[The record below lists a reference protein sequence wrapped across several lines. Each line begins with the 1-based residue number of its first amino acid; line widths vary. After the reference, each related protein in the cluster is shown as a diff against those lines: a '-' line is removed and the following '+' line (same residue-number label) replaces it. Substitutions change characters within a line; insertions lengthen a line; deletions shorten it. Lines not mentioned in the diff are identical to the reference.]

1 MSPTTSAR
9 NSRESSRELQVE
21 FAIVLHWVGVAILTY
36 FMVEL
41 AFQAWPIALL
51 QPAWLDVMIGFLVS
65 RGITPLTGVLLVAAA
80 AVLNPQSKPLANRA
94 ELLRRLASWVAL
106 GYLLLIP
113 VQIYSGAKLLQT
125 RNQESNQL
133 FSQASRAAEAIR
145 KANTPAELRRAY
157 EQVPGNKA
165 PLPESFPQPFPMIR
179 ERLAEAISANTKR
192 AEYEFGN
199 NMSSVWQRSLGL
211 AFGNTLRMLILFLG
225 FAAIGRRSPYHATLL
240 QSLLNRRQGK
250 MGKGHLHGR
259 HHFDGVIDKEW
270 IEVENDH
277 THSR

>member
-1 MSPTTSAR
+1 MTTTSSVR
-9 NSRESSRELQVE
+9 NSRESSREVQAD
-21 FAIVLHWVGVAILTY
+21 FATVLHWVGVAILAY
-36 FMVEL
+36 FLVEL
-41 AFQAWPIALL
+41 AFQAWPVALL

-80 AVLNPQSKPLANRA
+80 SVLNPQSKPLATRA
-94 ELLRRLASWVAL
+94 ELLRRLATWVAL

-113 VQIYSGAKLLQT
+113 VQIYSGVRLLQT
-125 RNQESNQL
+125 RNQESTQL
-133 FSQASRAAEAIR
+133 LTQASRAVEAIR
-145 KANTPAELRRAY
+145 KAETPAELRRAY
-157 EQVPGNKA
+157 AQVPGNKA
-165 PLPESFPQPFPMIR
+165 PLPEAFPQPFPVIR

-240 QSLLNRRQGK
+240 QSIMVRHQGR
-250 MGKGHLHGR
+250 MGRGHLHGR
-259 HHFDGVIDKEW
+259 RHFDGVIDKEW
-270 IEVENDH
+270 IEVDNDH
-277 THSR
+277 TSSQ

>member
-1 MSPTTSAR
+1 MTTTTSVR

-21 FAIVLHWVGVAILTY
+21 FATVLHWVGVAILAY
-36 FMVEL
+36 FLVEL
-41 AFQAWPIALL
+41 AFQAWPVALL

-80 AVLNPQSKPLANRA
+80 AVLNPQSKPLTNRA
-94 ELLRRLASWVAL
+94 ELLRRLATWVAL

-113 VQIYSGAKLLQT
+113 VQMYSGAKLLQT
-125 RNQESNQL
+125 RTQQSTQL
-133 FSQASRAAEAIR
+133 IGQASRAVEAIR

-157 EQVPGNKA
+157 AQVPGNKA
-165 PLPESFPQPFPMIR
+165 PLPESFPQPFPVIR

-240 QSLLNRRQGK
+240 QSILVRRHGR
-250 MGKGHLHGR
+250 MGKGRLHGR
-259 HHFDGVIDKEW
+259 RHFEGVIDQGW
-270 IEVENDH
+270 IEAEQDQ
-277 THSR
+277 TRS